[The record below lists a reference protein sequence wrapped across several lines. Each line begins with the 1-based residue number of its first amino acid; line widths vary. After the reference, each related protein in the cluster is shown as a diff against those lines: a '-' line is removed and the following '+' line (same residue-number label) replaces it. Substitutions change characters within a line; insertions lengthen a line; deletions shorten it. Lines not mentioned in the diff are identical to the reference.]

1 MTRDTIDQA
10 RLQRLERLTTPRL
23 TRYIAHRP
31 TPPQTAFLLL
41 ECREAMYGGAAGGGK
56 SDVLLMAAL
65 QYVDVENYA
74 ALLLRKSY
82 SDLSLPAALI
92 PRAAEWLTTT
102 DAKWNGAEHV
112 WRFPSGASLSFGY
125 LDTEADK
132 YRYQSAEYQFIGFD
146 ELTQFSESQYT
157 YMFSRLRRLKGSNVP
172 LRMRGASNPGGYG
185 HEWVKQRFITRR
197 GEGGRIFIPAYGQK
211 PMRGSTCSTYG
222 AGASSIPSSSGRRWH
237 STRSGTPT
245 WC

>member
-1 MTRDTIDQA
+1 MNRNAIDQA
-10 RLQRLERLTTPRL
+10 WLDRLERLTTPRL

-56 SDVLLMAAL
+56 SDALLMAAL
-65 QYVDVENYA
+65 QYVDVPDYA

-82 SDLSLPAALI
+82 SDLALPAALI
-92 PRAAEWLTTT
+92 PRAAEWLTAT

-146 ELTQFSESQYT
+146 ELTQFAESQYT
-157 YMFSRLRRLKGSNVP
+157 YMFSRLRRLKGSSVP

-197 GEGGRIFIPAYGQK
+197 CEGGRSRCARSRSIVIRKVA
-211 PMRGSTCSTYG
+211 PMRSPG
-222 AGASSIPSSSGRRWH
+222 
-237 STRSGTPT
+237 
-245 WC
+245 